1 MSGWRTVLSG
11 ALCLVSSGLLIAQGP
26 PTPHPAANNPY
37 LGNKESIRSGM
48 TAYRVACGDCHG
60 LDATGYRGP
69 DLVALLGSGVTDERL
84 FDTIRKGVPGTEMP
98 AQDQGVS
105 DNDIL
110 QIIAY
115 LRDLSA
121 VSTPD
126 IPVGNVE
133 NGRQLFGRQC
143 TTCHRVSGAGGR
155 LGPDLS
161 RIGATR
167 SRAALTRE
175 IRTPSEWI
183 APGFETVTLVTKDG
197 QRIRGTNKREDVFSI
212 QIMDTRE
219 RLQGY
224 LKANLKDVI
233 YEKVS
238 LMPTYGTGQL
248 SDTDLT
254 DVVGYLTTLRGRS
267 SSSPSSGTIP
277 NAPPPPAAA
286 GPASAS
292 SAITPEDLLGG
303 LKDPSRWLTYS
314 GDYNGNR
321 HSPLTQITPENV
333 DRLVAQWT
341 FQTGTLGSFQTTP
354 VVVDGVLYVTGFN
367 NTAWAIDARTGRQIW
382 RYRRELPEN
391 LKLCCGAINRG
402 FGVLGDRL
410 FMGTLDAHL
419 VALDMKTGGV
429 LFDVELVDYKA
440 GYSVTVAPLVVKDK
454 VIVGVAGAEYGIRG
468 FIDAYDAKTGQ
479 RAWRFYTVA
488 GPGDPNARSWPQGD
502 AYLRGGGSIWVTGTY
517 DPEQNLVFF
526 GTGNPGPDYYSNARE
541 GDNLYTTSLVAL
553 DLDTGERR
561 WHYQFTPHDV
571 HDWDSTQV
579 PVLGDLTI
587 DGRPRKVVMFAN
599 RNGFFYTID
608 RVTGKVIVAKPFVE
622 TTWAKQIDSD
632 GRPVLLPGHLPDEE
646 GNKTCPDLGGGT
658 NFMSPS
664 FDPTTRLFFVTARE
678 TCATYFGY
686 DQPFK
691 TGDQY
696 TGGGTQRPRDQ
707 KNFGA
712 LRAID
717 PVTATVKWEFRYTS
731 TSASGVLT
739 TASGLVFAADGDGN
753 LMAFESRTGKNLWH
767 YQLGFPMRST
777 SGTTYMLDGRQ
788 YLLVPAGSM
797 LTAFALPAR

>member
-1 MSGWRTVLSG
+1 MTLSR
-11 ALCLVSSGLLIAQGP
+11 SGLLGAVCLAGSLGSLLLAQEARP
-26 PTPHPAANNPY
+26 PHPAANNPH
-37 LGNKESIRSGM
+37 LGNKESIRRGM
-48 TAYRVACGDCHG
+48 AAYRVNCGDCHG
-60 LDATGYRGP
+60 LDAAGYRGP
-69 DLVALLGSGVTDERL
+69 DLVAFVAGGATDERL
-84 FDTIRKGVPGTEMP
+84 FDTIRKGVPGTDMP
-98 AQDQGVS
+98 AQDQGMS

-110 QIIAY
+110 EIIAY
-115 LRDLSA
+115 LRNLSTVA
-121 VSTPD
+121 PTET
-126 IPVGNVE
+126 PVGNVE
-133 NGRQLFGRQC
+133 NGQRLFARQC

-155 LGPDLS
+155 LGPELS
-161 RIGATR
+161 RIGVTR
-167 SRAALTRE
+167 SRAALARE

-183 APGFETVTLVTKDG
+183 APAFETVTLVTRDG
-197 QRIRGTNKREDVFSI
+197 QRIRGAKKAEDVFSI

-224 LKANLKDVI
+224 LKADLQEVI
-233 YEKVS
+233 HEKNS
-238 LMPTYGTGQL
+238 LMPTYGPAQL
-248 SDTDLT
+248 SDADLQ
-254 DVVGYLTTLRGRS
+254 DVIGYLTTLRG
-267 SSSPSSGTIP
+267 
-277 NAPPPPAAA
+277 APPAPVNATATTAA
-286 GPASAS
+286 PTVTSQ
-292 SAITPEDLLGG
+292 DLMDG
-303 LKDPSRWLTYS
+303 LKDSSRWLTYS
-314 GDYNGNR
+314 GDYSGQR
-321 HSPLTQITPENV
+321 HSPLTQIAPDNV
-333 DRLVAQWT
+333 DRLTAQWT

-354 VVVDGVLYVTGFN
+354 IVVDGVLYVTGFN

-419 VALDMKTGGV
+419 IALDMKTGGV
-429 LFDVELVDYKA
+429 LFDVELVDHKA

-468 FIDAYDAKTGQ
+468 FIDAYDAQTGR

-488 GPGDPNARSWPQGD
+488 GPGDPGARTWPQGD

-517 DPEQNLVFF
+517 DPQQNLLFF

-587 DGRPRKVVMFAN
+587 DGQPRKVVMFAN

-608 RVTGKVIVAKPFVE
+608 RVTGKVLVAKPFVE
-622 TTWAKQIDSD
+622 TTWAKEVDSD
-632 GRPVLLPGHLPDEE
+632 GRPVLLPGHLPDEA
-646 GNKTCPDLGGGT
+646 GTRTCPDLGGGT

-664 FDPTTRLFFVTARE
+664 FDPATRLFFVTARE

-686 DQPFK
+686 EQTFK
-691 TGDQY
+691 SGDQY

-707 KNFGA
+707 TNFGA

-717 PVTATVKWEFRYTS
+717 PATAAVKWEFRYTS

-788 YLLVPAGSM
+788 YLLVPAGSA
-797 LTAFALPAR
+797 LTAFALPQR

>member
-1 MSGWRTVLSG
+1 MTVSHSALVG
-11 ALCLVSSGLLIAQGP
+11 ALCLVSVGLVSTAQEP
-26 PTPHPAANNPY
+26 RAAHPAANNPH
-37 LGNKESIRSGM
+37 LGNKESIRAGM
-48 TAYRVACGDCHG
+48 AAYRVTCGDCHG
-60 LDATGYRGP
+60 LDAGGYRGP
-69 DLVALLGSGVTDERL
+69 DLIAFMAGGATDERL

-98 AQDQGVS
+98 AQDQDMS

-115 LRDLSA
+115 LRNLGSVA
-121 VSTPD
+121 APESP
-126 IPVGNVE
+126 IGNAE
-133 NGRQLFGRQC
+133 NGRRLFARQC
-143 TTCHRVSGAGGR
+143 TTCHRIAGEGGR
-155 LGPDLS
+155 LGPELS

-175 IRTPSEWI
+175 IRTPSAWI
-183 APGFETVTLVTKDG
+183 APGFETVTIVTKDG
-197 QRIRGTNKREDVFSI
+197 QRIRGVKKAEDVFSI

-224 LKANLKDVI
+224 LKANLQDVI
-233 YEKVS
+233 HEPSS
-238 LMPTYGTGQL
+238 LMPTYGAAQL
-248 SDTDLT
+248 SDGDLS
-254 DVVGYLTTLRGRS
+254 DLLGYLSTLRGAS
-267 SSSPSSGTIP
+267 AALAATPATPGTAATPSSPI
-277 NAPPPPAAA
+277 
-286 GPASAS
+286 
-292 SAITPEDLLGG
+292 ITPSDLVDG
-303 LKDPSRWLTYS
+303 LKDSSRWLTYS
-314 GDYNGNR
+314 GDYSGQR

-333 DRLVAQWT
+333 DRLTAQWT

-354 VVVDGVLYVTGFN
+354 IVVDGVLYVTGFN

-382 RYRRELPEN
+382 RYRRELPEG

-429 LFDVELVDYKA
+429 LFDVELVDHKA

-468 FIDAYDAKTGQ
+468 FIDAYDARTGA

-488 GPGDPNARSWPQGD
+488 GPGDPGARTWPQGD

-517 DPEQNLVFF
+517 DPQQNLLFF

-587 DGRPRKVVMFAN
+587 NGQARKVVMFAN

-622 TTWAKQIDSD
+622 TTWAKEIDSN
-632 GRPVLLPGHLPDEE
+632 GRPVLLPGHLPDED
-646 GNKTCPDLGGGT
+646 GTKTCPDLGGGT

-686 DQPFK
+686 DQRFK
-691 TGDQY
+691 VGDQY

-777 SGTTYMLDGRQ
+777 SGTTYMVDGRQ
-788 YLLVPAGSM
+788 YLLVPAGSA
-797 LTAFALPAR
+797 LTAFALPQR